1 MFSLALEALILT
13 TMDNH
18 MYSFNT
24 DIRLQDE
31 GGSIG
36 NTLTCALAVL
46 FMVYWSRGFKSKLSL
61 ATEDFPQFYL
71 KMFRY
76 YMDDGNLGSTAPGG
90 TSPVTSA
97 PQPLS
102 EMSATQSVHS
112 SSSLWTVLPSTKT
125 EMAGCLSL
133 TSRSRWWITGYSTSS
148 TRRMD
153 QEVEEHSERAA
164 MEYQGGDTERVRTQT
179 DVLQIQ

>member
-1 MFSLALEALILT
+1 
-13 TMDNH
+13 

-71 KMFRY
+71 KMCRY
-76 YMDDGNLGSTAPGG
+76 YMDDGNLGSTALPPGSRLIDG
-90 TSPVTSA
+90 KIRIVESEVEPDKNIPSDIRTSA
-97 PQPLS
+97 L
-102 EMSATQSVHS
+102 
-112 SSSLWTVLPSTKT
+112 
-125 EMAGCLSL
+125 
-133 TSRSRWWITGYSTSS
+133 
-148 TRRMD
+148 
-153 QEVEEHSERAA
+153 
-164 MEYQGGDTERVRTQT
+164 VR
-179 DVLQIQ
+179 DVGN

>member
-1 MFSLALEALILT
+1 MAWSRIINQEPREPS
-13 TMDNH
+13 

-76 YMDDGNLGSTAPGG
+76 YMDDGNLGSTALPPGSRLIDG
-90 TSPVTSA
+90 KIRIVESEVEPDKNIPSDIRTSA
-97 PQPLS
+97 LVRDVGN
-102 EMSATQSVHS
+102 SVCPFIQLTVDCP
-112 SSSLWTVLPSTKT
+112 SLNQDRDGWMPILDIQVKMVDNRIQHKFYKKDGS
-125 EMAGCLSL
+125 
-133 TSRSRWWITGYSTSS
+133 
-148 TRRMD
+148 
-153 QEVEEHSERAA
+153 
-164 MEYQGGDTERVRTQT
+164 GG
-179 DVLQIQ
+179 

>member
-1 MFSLALEALILT
+1 MEELGLGEVTHTRKSKLGAKPGITTEEVLDRSTKTVSKFKPPVRSPTKEETRRMFSLALESLILT

-76 YMDDGNLGSTAPGG
+76 YMDDGNLGSTALPPGSRLIDG
-90 TSPVTSA
+90 KIRIVESEVEPDKNIPSDIRTSA
-97 PQPLS
+97 L
-102 EMSATQSVHS
+102 
-112 SSSLWTVLPSTKT
+112 
-125 EMAGCLSL
+125 
-133 TSRSRWWITGYSTSS
+133 
-148 TRRMD
+148 
-153 QEVEEHSERAA
+153 
-164 MEYQGGDTERVRTQT
+164 VR
-179 DVLQIQ
+179 DVGN

>member
-90 TSPVTSA
+90 TGQEH
-97 PQPLS
+97 PQ
-102 EMSATQSVHS
+102 
-112 SSSLWTVLPSTKT
+112 
-125 EMAGCLSL
+125 
-133 TSRSRWWITGYSTSS
+133 
-148 TRRMD
+148 
-153 QEVEEHSERAA
+153 
-164 MEYQGGDTERVRTQT
+164 
-179 DVLQIQ
+179 